1 MTDVI
6 LESGMVIPG
15 EKIGKLVEEIINKFA
30 SEKLNVSEAK
40 IVLEET
46 RGRIEEFSKVTAINF

>member
-6 LESGMVIPG
+6 LESGTVISG

-30 SEKLNVSEAK
+30 NEKLNVSEAK

-46 RGRIEEFSKVTAINF
+46 KGRIEEFSKVTVTNF